1 MLKYAILGE
10 INHPRWYLQRMLKLS
25 NIVKSDPSTLE
36 HHAAECLKT
45 VLGEIP
51 FLRPG
56 TAAIQQSSS
65 SSAPDL
71 TLPIEVRGQPW
82 TLVCEVKNTGQPR
95 FVREGAFQLRK
106 YIQALSSHHAY
117 GIFIA
122 PYLSEESAALLRE
135 ESLGYLDFAGNCF
148 LSFDGVFVERSGS
161 PRTPERR
168 RELREIFAPKASRVL
183 RILFTDANRS
193 WRVTELAERAAVSLG
208 QVSNVRR
215 ALLDREW
222 ASVDSQGVRLRNP
235 GTILDAWS
243 SAYVAKLADEKD
255 YYTLLHGK
263 ELNSAIKGAFASLRE
278 GARLLLASF
287 SAAQWLA
294 PFARSAGTHFYADEA
309 GMEAL
314 REHLNLERASQGTN
328 VSVAIPKDDS
338 VFVDS
343 CEPVPGLRCTGLLQT
358 YLDLSQAGGRGREA
372 ADHLRETRLEPQWS
386 IRP

>member
-1 MLKYAILGE
+1 MLKVA
-10 INHPRWYLQRMLKLS
+10 
-25 NIVKSDPSTLE
+25 NIVKPGSSMLE
-36 HHAAECLKT
+36 HRAAEYLKT

-56 TAAIQQSSS
+56 PAAIQQSSS
-65 SSAPDL
+65 SSTPDL
-71 TLPIEVRGQPW
+71 TLPIEVRGQSW

-106 YIQALSSHHAY
+106 YLQALSSHHAY

-122 PYLSEESAALLRE
+122 PYLSQESTALLRE

-183 RILFTDANRS
+183 RVLFTDPNRS
-193 WRVTELAERAAVSLG
+193 WRVTELSERAAVSLG

-215 ALLDREW
+215 GLVDREW
-222 ASVDSQGVRLRNP
+222 ASTDSQGVRLRNP

-243 SAYVAKLADEKD
+243 SAYVLRLADEKN

-263 ELNSAIKGAFASLRE
+263 DLNSAIKGAFASLRE

-294 PFARSAGTHFYADEA
+294 PYARSAGTRFYANEA

-314 REHLNLERASQGTN
+314 HEHLKLERVAQGTN
-328 VSVAIPKDDS
+328 VSVAVPKDDG
-338 VFVDS
+338 VFIDS
-343 CEPVPGLRCTGLLQT
+343 CEPAPGIWCTGLLQT
-358 YLDLSQAGGRGREA
+358 YLDLSQAGDRGREA
-372 ADHLRETRLEPQWS
+372 ADHLRKTRLEEQWS
-386 IRP
+386 IRPPHSL